1 MENKLNPCLKLKF
14 CLINKD
20 YENHN
25 YGNYNY
31 LPNINNNYNQISN
44 APNYDKNKYNF

>member
-1 MENKLNPCLKLKF
+1 MYKYDKDP
-14 CLINKD
+14 LINKD